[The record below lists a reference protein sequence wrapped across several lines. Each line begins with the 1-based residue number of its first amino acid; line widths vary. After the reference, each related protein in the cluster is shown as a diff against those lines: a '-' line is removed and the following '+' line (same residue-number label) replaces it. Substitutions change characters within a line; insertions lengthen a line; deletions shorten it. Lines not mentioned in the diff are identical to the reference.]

1 MARAAAQVVALVTVM
16 PQSANVTLGTSLA
29 LPLTNPAN
37 QSQILDNQTPFYPEA
52 IQNLADR
59 IKSRSRK
66 ASISTQI
73 THAPGIAK
81 LQQNMAKPQ
90 QPSSSPSKTV
100 RRSLK
105 RPSQDE
111 GDQRPARVRKVSQD
125 KGAKKPKTA
134 KNKAL
139 TPRADEVSQ
148 RPSRARHLCQH

>member
-29 LPLTNPAN
+29 LPLPNPAN

-90 QPSSSPSKTV
+90 QALLESIED
-100 RRSLK
+100 
-105 RPSQDE
+105 RPQVVETSQS
-111 GDQRPARVRKVSQD
+111 GR
-125 KGAKKPKTA
+125 G
-134 KNKAL
+134 
-139 TPRADEVSQ
+139 
-148 RPSRARHLCQH
+148 